1 MQAPF
6 AASLLR
12 KAKRHVRVNH
22 GQIGRLKRRANRAQ
36 RRALERFTRRV
47 AAGHDFD
54 GESFTVPPTLTG
66 RHLW

>member
-6 AASLLR
+6 ATSLLR
-12 KAKRHVRVNH
+12 KIKRIVRVNH
-22 GQIGRLKRRANRAQ
+22 GYLGWLKRKANRAQ

-66 RHLW
+66 RDL